1 MAVTNESGALIGK
14 IESDKLNN
22 FTSTVRLLS
31 STDQNNRISTKIFL
45 KKGKEELNGI
55 INGYDSKKKKM
66 LTMNILKSDAD
77 GDVKKGDLVETSG
90 AGGVFPQGLTIGKV
104 SEN

>member
-1 MAVTNESGALIGK
+1 
-14 IESDKLNN
+14 
-22 FTSTVRLLS
+22 
-31 STDQNNRISTKIFL
+31 
-45 KKGKEELNGI
+45 
-55 INGYDSKKKKM
+55 M

-104 SEN
+104 SEIEPDHYGLTKIIYVEPAAELNNLDRVIVVNRSSSTADVSELTKEEGS